1 MKTILLPTDFSA
13 AANNA
18 ANYAANMAL
27 AVKADLF
34 LLHVYDTAVG
44 YSEVPLLIDPE
55 ELKESAENEICKLR
69 EQLIRNTGGKIKIG
83 TSVNLGTF
91 FDELESVC
99 DKVNP
104 YAVIMG
110 NQGTSTTLRLLFGS
124 HTVQAMKHLQWP
136 LITVPKG
143 VRYPGMKRIGL
154 ACDFKKAIDETTI
167 DEIKLLVND
176 FNAELHVLNIE
187 QQKTYDPEFGFE
199 SGLLQVMLFEL
210 KPCYHFF
217 KNENI
222 DEGIMEFTEKNNID
236 LLIMMPKRHSMLDKF
251 MHKSHTKQLVLYSH
265 VPVMALH
272 Q

>member
-27 AVKADLF
+27 AINAGLL
-34 LLHVYDTAVG
+34 LLHIYDIPVG
-44 YSEVPLLIDPE
+44 YTEIPLLIDPE
-55 ELKESAENEICKLR
+55 ELKKSAENEICKLR
-69 EQLIRNTGGKIKIG
+69 EQLIRNTSGKIKIE

-91 FDELESVC
+91 FNELESVC
-99 DKVNP
+99 DTINP
-104 YAVIMG
+104 YAVVMG
-110 NQGTSTTLRLLFGS
+110 NQGTTTALRLLFGS
-124 HTVQAMKHLQWP
+124 HTVQAMKHLKWP
-136 LITVPKG
+136 LITVPNG
-143 VRYPGMKRIGL
+143 TRYSGIKKIGL
-154 ACDFKKAIDETTI
+154 ACDFKKVIDETTI
-167 DEIKLLVND
+167 DETKLLVND

-187 QQKTYDPEFGFE
+187 RQKIYDPEFGFE
-199 SGLLQVMLFEL
+199 SGLLQVMLFGL
-210 KPCYHFF
+210 KPRYHFF
-217 KNENI
+217 KSENI

-251 MHKSHTKQLVLYSH
+251 IHRSHTKQLLLYSH